1 MGATKIRI
9 SWPGGSVTATL
20 NDTVNAQA
28 VAAVLPCESE
38 ANTWGEEVY
47 FDMPVSMRLEA
58 TAREVVEPGTVCF
71 WVQGSALAL
80 PYGPTPVSRGNECR
94 LVTKVNVL
102 GSIDGDARQLARIK
116 SGDPIRVE
124 EV

>member
-28 VAAVLPCESE
+28 VVAVLPCESE